1 MNFTNLI
8 ELIRPTHW
16 IKNFFVFIVPIL
28 HFKVLN
34 FNEFNNLLI
43 TFLCFCLF
51 SSAGYVLNDWFDR
64 EKDTYHPQKKLR
76 PFACGKMNFYH
87 MTIIFGLLLGVGFVA
102 LNFINGLAKIV
113 LLIYLFTTILY
124 TSFLKSIALVDISI
138 ISFGFVLRLYSGSI
152 STNLDV
158 SVELLIIT
166 FLLCLFLP
174 LSKRR
179 DDLIIGLNQRHRESL
194 NYYNKDLIDNLL
206 IFCLASFFSVLIF
219 WSVSKDTIDRLGTN
233 GLPLLLPFILIA
245 IFRYMQFIFVFKE
258 TGDPIIIFFKDK
270 LLQIILL
277 LILLIFILIR
287 IYEFDLN
294 KISIS

>member
-1 MNFTNLI
+1 MTGLTGKKI
-8 ELIRPTHW
+8 HSIPKKK
-16 IKNFFVFIVPIL
+16 IK
-28 HFKVLN
+28 
-34 FNEFNNLLI
+34 
-43 TFLCFCLF
+43 
-51 SSAGYVLNDWFDR
+51 
-64 EKDTYHPQKKLR
+64 

-87 MTIIFGLLLGVGFVA
+87 MTIIFGLLLGFGFVA

-194 NYYNKDLIDNLL
+194 NYYSKDLIDNLL

-219 WSVSKDTIDRLGTN
+219 WSVSKDTIIWYKWFASSITIYIN
-233 GLPLLLPFILIA
+233 CHFQIHA
-245 IFRYMQFIFVFKE
+245 IYICF
-258 TGDPIIIFFKDK
+258 
-270 LLQIILL
+270 
-277 LILLIFILIR
+277 
-287 IYEFDLN
+287 
-294 KISIS
+294 

>member
-34 FNEFNNLLI
+34 LNEFNNLLI

-51 SSAGYVLNDWFDR
+51 SSAGYVLNDGFDR
-64 EKDTYHPQKKLR
+64 EKDTLHPQKKLR

-87 MTIIFGLLLGVGFVA
+87 MTIIFGLLLGFGFVA

-158 SVELLIIT
+158 SVQLLIIT

-179 DDLIIGLNQRHRESL
+179 DDLIIGLNQRQSL
-194 NYYNKDLIDNLL
+194 NYYNKDIIDNLL

-294 KISIS
+294 TISIF

>member
-1 MNFTNLI
+1 M
-8 ELIRPTHW
+8 
-16 IKNFFVFIVPIL
+16 
-28 HFKVLN
+28 
-34 FNEFNNLLI
+34 
-43 TFLCFCLF
+43 
-51 SSAGYVLNDWFDR
+51 
-64 EKDTYHPQKKLR
+64 
-76 PFACGKMNFYH
+76 
-87 MTIIFGLLLGVGFVA
+87 
-102 LNFINGLAKIV
+102 
-113 LLIYLFTTILY
+113 
-124 TSFLKSIALVDISI
+124 KSIALVDIST

-194 NYYNKDLIDNLL
+194 NYYSKDLIDNLL

-219 WSVSKDTIDRLGTN
+219 WSVSKDTIERLGTN

-294 KISIS
+294 TISIF

>member
-1 MNFTNLI
+1 
-8 ELIRPTHW
+8 
-16 IKNFFVFIVPIL
+16 
-28 HFKVLN
+28 
-34 FNEFNNLLI
+34 
-43 TFLCFCLF
+43 
-51 SSAGYVLNDWFDR
+51 
-64 EKDTYHPQKKLR
+64 
-76 PFACGKMNFYH
+76 
-87 MTIIFGLLLGVGFVA
+87 MTIIFGLLLGFGFVA

-194 NYYNKDLIDNLL
+194 NYYSKDLIDNLL

-219 WSVSKDTIDRLGTN
+219 WSVSKDTIERLGTN

-245 IFRYMQFIFVFKE
+245 I
-258 TGDPIIIFFKDK
+258 PI
-270 LLQIILL
+270 
-277 LILLIFILIR
+277 
-287 IYEFDLN
+287 
-294 KISIS
+294 S